1 MMVLSTLSNG
11 SPGANLPGQVAALSW
26 AWAPWMS
33 LPDWRDQEAANET
46 ILRKMNEWT
55 EEVADAPRLGTGGHP
70 METTLCEC
78 SDRTC
83 AEPINLTRPEY
94 ESIRSV
100 SVRSAIADTVA
111 ILRRTGPVGVV
122 LVIAGFLAGP
132 GEVSIFK

>member
-1 MMVLSTLSNG
+1 MFSNG
-11 SPGANLPGQVAALSW
+11 SPGANLPGRVAALSW

-46 ILRKMNEWT
+46 IFLEMNEWT
-55 EEVADAPRLGTGGHP
+55 EEVADARRLGTGGHP
-70 METTLCEC
+70 IETYLCQC
-78 SDRTC
+78 SDHTC
-83 AEPINLTRPEY
+83 AERISLTRPEC

-100 SVRSAIADTVA
+100 SVRSAIVGTVA